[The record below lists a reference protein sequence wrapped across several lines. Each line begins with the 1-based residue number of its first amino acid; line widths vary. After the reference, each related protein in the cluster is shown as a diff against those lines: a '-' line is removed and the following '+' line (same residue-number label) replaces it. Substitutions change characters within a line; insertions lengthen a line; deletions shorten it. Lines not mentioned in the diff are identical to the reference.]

1 MPIETEVKILE
12 INSAGIHK
20 KLLKIGAKKVEDC
33 IIHERIFDFKDKPF
47 PRGNL
52 FRVRHHGNRT
62 EVTFKTNP
70 TGGSKF
76 LEHEEYQTT
85 VEDFDTMC
93 KILELAGLIITNDR
107 QKRRISYV
115 LGKIKFEIDKYP
127 TIPAYMEVEG
137 ERKDIVSALKKLGYT
152 LKDTTNMSGSQ
163 VLKQYGVNVTYQ
175 RFKNK

>member
-1 MPIETEVKILE
+1 MKETEVKILE
-12 INSAGIHK
+12 VDVKGIQQ
-20 KLLKIGAKKVEDC
+20 KLRKLGAKKVEEC
-33 IIHERIFDFKDKPF
+33 SIHERIFDFKDKPF
-47 PRGNL
+47 PRGTL

-76 LEHEEYQTT
+76 LEHDEYQTI

-93 KILELAGLIITNDR
+93 KILQLAGLIITNDR

-137 ERKDIVSALKKLGYT
+137 KRGDIVKALKKLGYT
-152 LKDTTNMSGSQ
+152 LKDTTNLSGSQ
-163 VLKQYGVNVTYQ
+163 VLKKYGVNVKYQ
-175 RFKNK
+175 RF

>member
-1 MPIETEVKILE
+1 MPVETEVKILE
-12 INSAGIHK
+12 VNVAGIQK
-20 KLLKIGAKKVEDC
+20 KLRKLGAKKVEEC

-47 PRGNL
+47 PRGTL

-76 LEHEEYQTT
+76 LEHDEYQTI
-85 VEDFDTMC
+85 VQDFDTMC
-93 KILELAGLIITNDR
+93 KILQLAGLIITNDR
-107 QKRRISYV
+107 QKKRISYV

-137 ERKDIVSALKKLGYT
+137 TRKDIVNALKKLGYS
-152 LKDTTNMSGSQ
+152 LKDTSNMSGTQ
-163 VLKQYGVNVTYQ
+163 VLKHYKANEKFQ
-175 RFKNK
+175 RFKK